1 MHFNILKNKIKNL
14 TKDNKEKKKKNLQR
28 SNGTEQRDTSSKGRE
43 S

>member
-28 SNGTEQRDTSSKGRE
+28 NNGTEQRDTSKGRE